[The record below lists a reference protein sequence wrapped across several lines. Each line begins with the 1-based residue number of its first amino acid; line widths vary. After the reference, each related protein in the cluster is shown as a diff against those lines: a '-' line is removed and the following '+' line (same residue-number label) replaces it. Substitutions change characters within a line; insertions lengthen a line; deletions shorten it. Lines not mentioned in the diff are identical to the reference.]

1 MRARYSGQIKVVE
14 MNKILIVD
22 DEKNVLS
29 SFKKVFSR
37 EGYNIVT
44 AGNAEEGLSCAQ
56 KDAFNL
62 LIMDIRMPGIS
73 GLEAFSRFKEIDS
86 KMPIIIMTAYGTTET
101 AIEAMQKGAFDYV
114 LKPFEVPKMKELI
127 EKALAASRI
136 MKAEVSFDTNEQAG
150 GERIIGFSSPMQE
163 IYKTIGQVAA
173 SDVTVLLRGE
183 SGTGKE
189 LISRAIYS
197 HSNRKNKPFLV
208 INSAAIP
215 ETLLE
220 SELFGYEKGAF
231 TDARERR
238 IGKLEQCDG
247 GTVFLDEIGDMPASI
262 QAKIL
267 RVLEDKSFER
277 LGGNK
282 TIKVDVRLIAATNRN
297 LEALIKEEK
306 FREDLYYRLNVVTIN
321 IPSLRERKED
331 ISALV
336 EYFLNKYNK
345 ELNKNITSVS
355 AEALKILRRYDWP
368 GNVRE
373 LENVIKKAMLFS
385 KGNIILPEHI
395 FITDAIVKRSKELM
409 MQFRDLLEQ
418 VTKQNLQKQSTSL
431 YKDTIEEIE
440 KTLLIEALKQT
451 QGNQSQAAKLLG
463 ISRPTLK
470 EKIEKLGLK
479 KVVSLQEEPK
489 PA

>member
-1 MRARYSGQIKVVE
+1 

-29 SFKKVFSR
+29 SFKKVFSQ
-37 EGYNIVT
+37 EGYNIVS

-56 KDAFNL
+56 KDAFDL

-86 KMPIIIMTAYGTTET
+86 KMPIIIMTAFGTTET
-101 AIEAMQKGAFDYV
+101 AIETMQKGAFDYV
-114 LKPFEVPKMKELI
+114 LKPFDVPKMKELI
-127 EKALAASRI
+127 EKALAASKI
-136 MKAEVSFDTNEQAG
+136 MKTEVSFEANAQAG
-150 GERIIGFSSPMQE
+150 GERIIGFSAPMQE

-173 SDVTVLLRGE
+173 SDVTILLRGE

-189 LISRAIYS
+189 LIARAIYS

-238 IGKLEQCDG
+238 IGKLEQCNG
-247 GTVFLDEIGDMPASI
+247 GTIFLDEIGDMPVSI
-262 QAKIL
+262 QTKIL

-282 TIKVDVRLIAATNRN
+282 TITVDVRLITATNKN
-297 LEALIKEEK
+297 IEALIKEEK
-306 FREDLYYRLNVVTIN
+306 FREDLYYRLNVVTVKL
-321 IPSLRERKED
+321 PLLRERKED
-331 ISALV
+331 IPKLA
-336 EYFLNKYNK
+336 EYFLSRYNK
-345 ELNKNITSVS
+345 ELNKEVARISP
-355 AEALKILRRYDWP
+355 EALTILEQYDWP

-373 LENVIKKAMLFS
+373 LENVIKKALLFA
-385 KGNIILPEHI
+385 KGNVLLPEGILLQEKTPDKQKEQAFHLQELL
-395 FITDAIVKRSKELM
+395 TDLVKKGLANKS
-409 MQFRDLLEQ
+409 
-418 VTKQNLQKQSTSL
+418 SGL
-431 YKDTIEEIE
+431 YKDIIEEVE
-440 KTLLIEALKQT
+440 RTLILEILKQAN
-451 QGNQSQAAKLLG
+451 GNQSEAAKILG

-470 EKIEKLGLK
+470 DKIDKFGLR
-479 KVVSLQEEPK
+479 KVVSLQES
-489 PA
+489 

>member
-1 MRARYSGQIKVVE
+1 

-22 DEKNVLS
+22 DEKNVIS
-29 SFKKVFSR
+29 SFKKILTQ
-37 EGYNIVT
+37 EGYEIFT
-44 AGNAEEGLSCAQ
+44 ASNAEEGLSV
-56 KDAFNL
+56 FENNPINL
-62 LIMDIRMPGIS
+62 VIMDIRMPKIT
-73 GLEAFSRFKEIDS
+73 GLEAFSKFKEIEP
-86 KMPIIIMTAYGTTET
+86 KTPIIIMTAYGTTET
-101 AIEAMQKGAFDYV
+101 AIEAMRLGAYDYV
-114 LKPFEVPKMKELI
+114 IKPFEIPHMKDMI
-127 EKALAASRI
+127 RKALEAGHI
-136 MKAEVSFDTNEQAG
+136 MKTEVTYEPKEEFKGD
-150 GERIIGFSSPMQE
+150 RIIGSSSKMQE
-163 IYKTIGQVAA
+163 IYKIIGQVAS
-173 SDVTVLLRGE
+173 SDVTVILRGE

-189 LISRAIYS
+189 LVARAIYS
-197 HSNRKNKPFLV
+197 YSKRKDKPFLV

-238 IGKLEQCDG
+238 IGKLEQCNG
-247 GTVFLDEIGDMPASI
+247 GTVFLDEIGDMPAST

-282 TIKVDVRLIAATNRN
+282 TIKVDVRLVAATNRN
-297 LEALIKEEK
+297 LETLIKEEK

-321 IPSLRERKED
+321 IPPLRERKED
-331 ISALV
+331 TSALV
-336 EYFLNKYNK
+336 EYFFNKYNK
-345 ELNKNITSVS
+345 ELNKNITSFS
-355 AEALKILRRYDWP
+355 AEALKILQRYDWP

-395 FITDAIVKRSKELM
+395 FITDTIVSRSKDLM
-409 MQFRDLLEQ
+409 TQLRDLLEQ
-418 VTKQNLQKQSTSL
+418 VTKQSLQKQSTSL

-479 KVVSLQEEPK
+479 KVVDLKEEAK
-489 PA
+489 DA

>member
-1 MRARYSGQIKVVE
+1 

-29 SFKKVFSR
+29 SFKKVFSQ
-37 EGYNIVT
+37 EGYDIVA

-56 KDAFNL
+56 KDAFDL

-86 KMPIIIMTAYGTTET
+86 KVPIIIMTAYGTTET

-136 MKAEVSFDTNEQAG
+136 MKTEVSFEANAQIG
-150 GERIIGFSSPMQE
+150 GERIIGFSAPMQE

-173 SDVTVLLRGE
+173 SDVAILLRGE

-189 LISRAIYS
+189 LIARAIYS

-238 IGKLEQCDG
+238 IGKLEQCNG
-247 GTVFLDEIGDMPASI
+247 GTIFLDEIGDMPVSI
-262 QAKIL
+262 QTKIL

-282 TIKVDVRLIAATNRN
+282 TITVDVRLITATNKN
-297 LEALIKEEK
+297 IESLIKEGK
-306 FREDLYYRLNVVTIN
+306 FREDLYYRLNAVTVKL
-321 IPSLRERKED
+321 PTLRERKED
-331 ISALV
+331 IPQLV
-336 EYFLNKYNK
+336 EYFLNRYNK
-345 ELNKNITSVS
+345 ELKKEVARVS
-355 AEALKILRRYDWP
+355 PEALAILGQYDWP

-373 LENVIKKAMLFS
+373 LENAIKKALLFA
-385 KGNIILPEHI
+385 KGNVLLPEGI
-395 FITDAIVKRSKELM
+395 
-409 MQFRDLLEQ
+409 LLQEKTLEKQKEQ
-418 VTKQNLQKQSTSL
+418 VVHLQELLAALVKKGLANKTSGL
-431 YKDTIEEIE
+431 YKDIIEEVE
-440 KTLLIEALKQT
+440 RTLILETLKQVN
-451 QGNQSQAAKLLG
+451 GNQSEAVKILG

-470 EKIEKLGLK
+470 DKIDKFGLRK
-479 KVVSLQEEPK
+479 IVSLQES
-489 PA
+489 

>member
-1 MRARYSGQIKVVE
+1 

-22 DEKNVLS
+22 DEKNVIS
-29 SFKKVFSR
+29 SFKKILTQ
-37 EGYNIVT
+37 EGYEIFT
-44 AGNAEEGLSCAQ
+44 ASNAEEGLSV
-56 KDAFNL
+56 FENNPINL
-62 LIMDIRMPGIS
+62 VIMDIRMPKIT
-73 GLEAFSRFKEIDS
+73 GLEAFSKFKEIEP
-86 KMPIIIMTAYGTTET
+86 KTPIIIMTAYGTTET
-101 AIEAMQKGAFDYV
+101 AIEAMRLGAYDYV
-114 LKPFEVPKMKELI
+114 IKPFEIPHMKDMI
-127 EKALAASRI
+127 RKALEAGHI
-136 MKAEVSFDTNEQAG
+136 MKTEVTYEPKEEFKGD
-150 GERIIGFSSPMQE
+150 RIIGSSSKMQE
-163 IYKTIGQVAA
+163 IYKIIGQVAS
-173 SDVTVLLRGE
+173 SDVTVILRGE

-189 LISRAIYS
+189 LVARAIYS
-197 HSNRKNKPFLV
+197 YSKRKDKPFLV

-238 IGKLEQCDG
+238 IGKLEQCNG
-247 GTVFLDEIGDMPASI
+247 GTVFLDEIGDMPAST

-282 TIKVDVRLIAATNRN
+282 TIKVDVRLVAATNRN
-297 LEALIKEEK
+297 LETLIKEEK

-321 IPSLRERKED
+321 IPPLRERKED

-336 EYFLNKYNK
+336 EYFFNKYNK
-345 ELNKNITSVS
+345 ELNKNITSFS
-355 AEALKILRRYDWP
+355 AEALKILQRYDWP

-395 FITDAIVKRSKELM
+395 FITDAIVSRSKDLM
-409 MQFRDLLEQ
+409 TQLRDLLEQ
-418 VTKQNLQKQSTSL
+418 VTKQSLQKQSTSL
-431 YKDTIEEIE
+431 YKDIIEEIE
-440 KTLLIEALKQT
+440 KTLFIEVLKQT

-479 KVVSLQEEPK
+479 KVVDLKEEAK
-489 PA
+489 DA

>member
-1 MRARYSGQIKVVE
+1 MG
-14 MNKILIVD
+14 KILIVD

-29 SFKKVFSR
+29 SFKKVFSQ
-37 EGYNIVT
+37 EGHTIVA

-56 KDAFNL
+56 KDAFDL

-114 LKPFEVPKMKELI
+114 LKPFEVLKMKELI

-136 MKAEVSFDTNEQAG
+136 MKTEVSFDTNEQAD

-163 IYKTIGQVAA
+163 IYKTIGQVAS
-173 SDVTVLLRGE
+173 SDVTVFLRGE

-189 LISRAIYS
+189 LIARAIYS

-238 IGKLEQCDG
+238 IGKLEQCNG
-247 GTVFLDEIGDMPASI
+247 GTIFLDEIGDMPVSI
-262 QAKIL
+262 QTKIL

-282 TIKVDVRLIAATNRN
+282 TITVDVRLITATNKN
-297 LEALIKEEK
+297 LETLIKEGK
-306 FREDLYYRLNVVTIN
+306 FREDLYYRLNVVTVKL
-321 IPSLRERKED
+321 PPLRERKDD
-331 ISALV
+331 IPQLV

-345 ELNKNITSVS
+345 ELKKEFVKMSP
-355 AEALKILRRYDWP
+355 EALAILEQYDWP

-373 LENVIKKAMLFS
+373 LENVIKKALLFA
-385 KGNIILPEHI
+385 KGNVLLSENILLQEKTPEKQKGQVAHLQELL
-395 FITDAIVKRSKELM
+395 AGLVKKGLASRS
-409 MQFRDLLEQ
+409 
-418 VTKQNLQKQSTSL
+418 SGL
-431 YKDTIEEIE
+431 YKDVIEEVE
-440 KTLLIEALKQT
+440 RTLILETLKQVN
-451 QGNQSQAAKLLG
+451 GNQSEAVKILG

-470 EKIEKLGLK
+470 DKIDKFGLR
-479 KVVSLQEEPK
+479 KVISLQES
-489 PA
+489 

>member
-1 MRARYSGQIKVVE
+1 MG
-14 MNKILIVD
+14 KILIVD

-29 SFKKVFSR
+29 SFKKVFGQ
-37 EGYNIVT
+37 EGHDIVT
-44 AGNAEEGLSCAQ
+44 AGNAEEGLSCVQ
-56 KDAFNL
+56 KDNFDL

-73 GLEAFSRFKEIDS
+73 GLEAFSKFKEINQ
-86 KMPIIIMTAYGTTET
+86 KIPIIIMTAYGTTET

-114 LKPFEVPKMKELI
+114 LKPFDVPKMKELI
-127 EKALAASRI
+127 DKALSASRI
-136 MKAEVSFDTNEQAG
+136 MKTEVAFDNNKQVS

-163 IYKTIGQVAA
+163 IYKIIGQVAA
-173 SDVTVLLRGE
+173 SDVTILLRGE

-189 LISRAIYS
+189 LIARAIYS

-238 IGKLEQCDG
+238 IGKLEQCNG
-247 GTVFLDEIGDMPASI
+247 GTIFLDEIGDMPASI
-262 QAKIL
+262 QTKIL

-282 TIKVDVRLIAATNRN
+282 TITVDVRLITATNKN
-297 LEALIKEEK
+297 LETLIKEGQ
-306 FREDLYYRLNVVTIN
+306 FREDLYYRLNGVTVK

-331 ISALV
+331 TPQLAD
-336 EYFLNKYNK
+336 YFLNKYNK
-345 ELNKNITSVS
+345 ELKKEFTKVS
-355 AEALKILRRYDWP
+355 PEALAVLERYDWP

-373 LENVIKKAMLFS
+373 LENVIKKAMLFG
-385 KGNIILPEHI
+385 KGNVILPEQI
-395 FITDAIVKRSKELM
+395 VITEQVIASQDKELTA
-409 MQFRDLLEQ
+409 QLRDLFSQLI
-418 VTKQNLQKQSTSL
+418 KQEFAAKKGTL
-431 YKDTIEEIE
+431 YQNIVEEVE
-440 KTLLIEALKQT
+440 RTLLIELLKLT
-451 QGNQSQAAKLLG
+451 NGNQSDAARFLG

-470 EKIEKLGLK
+470 DRVDKFGLR
-479 KVVSLQEEPK
+479 KVVTIQ
-489 PA
+489 